1 MQMNVR
7 FRCKHAKSIVIAVI
21 VWLELLRVGALN
33 IMRGKNVNMLGAS
46 SEPQA
51 VNACEP
57 CIIHRDVSVTGSYIE
72 HSVNLHEKNHELFSF
87 CSSLDQLKRQ
97 ESPDHMD
104 AAYCADL
111 V

>member
-1 MQMNVR
+1 
-7 FRCKHAKSIVIAVI
+7 
-21 VWLELLRVGALN
+21 
-33 IMRGKNVNMLGAS
+33 MLDTS

-57 CIIHRDVSVTGSYIE
+57 CIIHRDVSGTGSYIE

-87 CSSLDQLKRQ
+87 CSSLDWLKRQ
-97 ESPDHMD
+97 ESTGHMD
-104 AAYCADL
+104 AAYCAEL